1 MVSSILGAA
10 KPSSASLLLKTYFL
24 FTLIVYV
31 ARGRPPLPIV
41 DFYQETT
48 ARPTAPGSIPQSA
61 EKTIGSAASP
71 NSWLQIIQTT
81 LVHPDEHLCK
91 IQRALAHSAVLYAG
105 TPPGTFSRFADH
117 GLKGAEVLDDTLFVR
132 AAGLTA
138 ERLGWMREGERLG
151 TWSGRQRNA
160 LATATAQEHQ
170 RRVALGKTDE

>member
-1 MVSSILGAA
+1 MHLVTSAAMVSSILGAA

-31 ARGRPPLPIV
+31 ARGRPPLPIA

-48 ARPTAPGSIPQSA
+48 ARPSAPGSVPQSA

-138 ERLGWMREGERLG
+138 ERLGWMREGEGRRDWDRGGYYRL
-151 TWSGRQRNA
+151 
-160 LATATAQEHQ
+160 
-170 RRVALGKTDE
+170 K